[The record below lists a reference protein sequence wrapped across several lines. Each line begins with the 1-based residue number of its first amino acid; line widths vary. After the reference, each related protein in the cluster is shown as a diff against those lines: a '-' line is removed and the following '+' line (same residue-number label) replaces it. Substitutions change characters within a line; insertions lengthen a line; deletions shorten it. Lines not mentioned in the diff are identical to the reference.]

1 MAKLVWDQMA
11 EKFFE
16 GGCSKGVC
24 FTGYD
29 KTTDKYTVGEAWN
42 GISGFTDNPSGADE
56 QASYAD
62 NIKYISLRGAENYG
76 GTIKCFWYPDN
87 FRGCLGKKNPVATSG
102 GTTIN
107 GVTVSQQGR
116 EAFGFCVTTQVGND
130 TNGTEAG
137 ETIHIVWN
145 AMTSPSSKDYS
156 SLNESPSPSELSFEF
171 SANPVAIGDGT
182 KFKPSCN
189 MEICTVGREQDTAFQ
204 NGLTALKA
212 AIYGGDPTYS
222 GTALSAKPDD
232 WDTAT
237 GVSDKYFTRTGSA
250 APYSYSAVDFTATAG
265 TVEFATGTYYEK
277 TSNGDAYLP
286 SPATVIGYFGGAVNT
301 VPEG

>member
-1 MAKLVWDQMA
+1 MAKMVWDQMA

-24 FTGYD
+24 YTSYD
-29 KTTDKYTVGEAWN
+29 KTNDKYTVGEAWN

-87 FRGCLGKKNPVATSG
+87 FRGCLGKKNPLSSTDSSV
-102 GTTIN
+102 IK

-116 EAFGFCVTTQVGND
+116 ETFGFAVTTQVGND

-137 ETIHIVWN
+137 ETIHLVWN

-171 SANPVAIGDGT
+171 SANPVAVGDGT
-182 KFKPSCN
+182 KFKATAN
-189 MEICTVGREQDTAFQ
+189 MEICTA
-204 NGLTALKA
+204 GLDATEDADFFTALNTLKG
-212 AIYGGDPTYS
+212 ILYGTDDTYTLIPDTNAPS
-222 GTALSAKPDD
+222 DWASAEGKYYKKNASNEYVEITPGTDTYAK
-232 WDTAT
+232 DTYYL
-237 GVSDKYFTRTGSA
+237 K
-250 APYSYSAVDFTATAG
+250 TAG
-265 TVEFATGTYYEK
+265 T
-277 TSNGDAYLP
+277 SPYLP
-286 SPATVIGYFGGAVNT
+286 SPGYIIETIFGGTINT
-301 VPEG
+301 VAAG

>member
-1 MAKLVWDQMA
+1 MAKLAWDQMA

-29 KTTDKYTVGEAWN
+29 KTSDHYTVAQAWN
-42 GISGFTDNPSGADE
+42 GVSGFTDNPSGADE

-87 FRGCLGKKNPVATSG
+87 FRACLGKKTVTG
-102 GTTIN
+102 

-116 EAFGFCVTTQVGND
+116 ESFGFAVTTQVGND
-130 TNGTEAG
+130 TNGVEHG
-137 ETIHIVWN
+137 ETLHLVWN
-145 AMTSPSSKDYS
+145 ATTSPSSKDYS

-171 SANPVAIGDGT
+171 TANPVAVGDGT
-182 KFKPSCN
+182 IYKATAN
-189 MEICTVGREQDTAFQ
+189 MEICTVGMSETDKGYY
-204 NGLTALKA
+204 NNLKA
-212 AIYGGDPTYS
+212 ALYGGDPTYS
-222 GTALSAKPDD
+222 TSALAEKPSD

-237 GVSDKYFTRTGSA
+237 GVSDKYFTRSGSEG
-250 APYSYSAVDFTATAG
+250 SYVYTPVNFGSTPGETTFT
-265 TVEFATGTYYEK
+265 TGTIY
-277 TSNGDAYLP
+277 TIVAQNNGYLP
-286 SPATVIGYFGGAVNT
+286 SPTEIIRDFFHKSVTT
-301 VPEG
+301 VPAG

>member
-1 MAKLVWDQMA
+1 MARIKWDQMA

-16 GGCSKGVC
+16 GGCNHGVC

-29 KTTDKYTVGEAWN
+29 KTTEKYTVGMAWN

-87 FRGCLGKKNPVATSG
+87 FRSCLGKKKVVD
-102 GTTIN
+102 

-116 EAFGFCVTTQVGND
+116 ETFGFAVSTLVGND
-130 TNGTEAG
+130 TKGTEAG

-145 AMTSPSSKDYS
+145 ATTSPSSKDYS

-171 SANPVAIGDGT
+171 TANPVDVGT
-182 KFKPSCN
+182 NYKPTCN
-189 MEICTVGREQDTAFQ
+189 MEICNVGMEQGTAAYTAFETLKTILYGSDTPVSDSDYTLLTAAPADWSTNYTDYYTRSGAGTSESPYTYTNVTGDTAPTFAANTYYKGTGP
-204 NGLTALKA
+204 NGYLPTPA
-212 AIYGGDPTYS
+212 AIIE
-222 GTALSAKPDD
+222 L
-232 WDTAT
+232 
-237 GVSDKYFTRTGSA
+237 
-250 APYSYSAVDFTATAG
+250 
-265 TVEFATGTYYEK
+265 
-277 TSNGDAYLP
+277 
-286 SPATVIGYFGGAVNT
+286 FGGSVNG
-301 VPEG
+301 VG

>member
-1 MAKLVWDQMA
+1 MAKLAWDQMA

-29 KTTDKYTVGEAWN
+29 TSTKHYTVAEAWN
-42 GISGFTDNPSGADE
+42 GVSGFTDNPSGADE

-87 FRGCLGKKNPVATSG
+87 FRSCLGKKTVTG
-102 GTTIN
+102 
-107 GVTVSQQGR
+107 GVTVSQQAR
-116 EAFGFCVTTQVGND
+116 ESFGFAVTTQVGND
-130 TNGTEAG
+130 TDGVEHG
-137 ETIHIVWN
+137 ETLHLVWN
-145 AMTSPSSKDYS
+145 ATTSPSSKDYS

-182 KFKPSCN
+182 IYKPSAN
-189 MEICTVGREQDTAFQ
+189 MEITTVGMSETDKTYYE
-204 NGLTALKA
+204 NLKA
-212 AIYGGDPTYS
+212 ALYGGDATY
-222 GTALSAKPDD
+222 GDALATKPDD

-237 GVSDKYFTRTGSA
+237 GVSDKYFTRSGSTGSYTYT
-250 APYSYSAVDFTATAG
+250 PVDFTATAG
-265 TVEFATGTYYEK
+265 TVDFTTGTYYTK
-277 TSNGDAYLP
+277 LSDNNGYLP
-286 SPATVIGYFGGAVNT
+286 SPEEIIHDFFHQNITTVNAAG
-301 VPEG
+301 

>member
-1 MAKLVWDQMA
+1 MAKMVWDQMA

-24 FTGYD
+24 YTDYD
-29 KTTDKYTVGEAWN
+29 TTNKIYTVGEAWN

-87 FRGCLGKKNPVATSG
+87 FRKCLGKKNPVSSTDQSTLKG
-102 GTTIN
+102 I
-107 GVTVSQQGR
+107 TVSQQTR
-116 EAFGFCVTTQVGND
+116 ESFGFAVTTQVGND
-130 TNGTEAG
+130 VDGVNCG

-171 SANPVAIGDGT
+171 TANPVAVGDGT
-182 KFKPSCN
+182 KFKPTAN
-189 MEICTVGREQDTAFQ
+189 MEICTAGLDDDTDFQ
-204 NGLTALKA
+204 TALTNLKT
-212 AIYGGDPTYS
+212 ILYGGDTTYTVLTAEPADWSTNYTAYYTRSGS
-222 GTALSAKPDD
+222 GTAESPYEYTHVTGESAP
-232 WDTAT
+232 T
-237 GVSDKYFTRTGSA
+237 
-250 APYSYSAVDFTATAG
+250 
-265 TVEFATGTYYEK
+265 FASSTYYK
-277 TSNGDAYLP
+277 GNDNDPYLP
-286 SPATVIGYFGGAVNT
+286 SPEYIISTIFGGVVNT
-301 VPEG
+301 VAAG